1 MSKSAEVVTFGCRL
15 NLYESEVIKK
25 EINGLKNTFVF
36 NTCAVTSEAERQ
48 ARQAIRKK
56 NRLYPGANII
66 VTGCS
71 AQIDPLKWLKMP
83 EVKKVLGNKEKL
95 LFENYKK
102 DSADLVVNDIMSVAD
117 TAGHF
122 LQSFENKSRAFLE
135 IQNGCNHRCTF
146 CIIPFARG
154 NSRSVSVEEI
164 ISEIKLLCRNGFSE
178 VVLTGVD
185 IGDYGSDASGNIS
198 LSVLVK
204 NILDSVPSLARLR
217 LSSIDPKKFDDQLIK
232 LIANEKIILPYFHLS
247 IQSGDNIILK
257 RMKRRHTREDVI
269 ELCSKIRKARPDAVF
284 GADFIAGF
292 PTETDSMF
300 NNTFHLIKQCELAFL
315 HIFPYS
321 VRSGTAAARM
331 PQITSEIKKYRAS
344 ELRKLDKKIKNNLYK
359 KFIGKSVKVLVEKNN
374 IGRTEHYIPIKLNG
388 NVEEGKIVESRVISS
403 TKETLIGEI

>member
-1 MSKSAEVVTFGCRL
+1 MSKSAEVITFGCRL

-56 NRLYPGANII
+56 NRLYPDANIV

-95 LFENYKK
+95 LFKNYNK

-154 NSRSVSVEEI
+154 NSRSVSIEEI

-185 IGDYGSDASGNIS
+185 IGDYGSDTKGNIS
-198 LSVLVK
+198 LSILVK
-204 NILDSVPSLARLR
+204 SILDSVPNLHRLR

-232 LIANEKIILPYFHLS
+232 LIANQKRILPYFHLS
-247 IQSGDNIILK
+247 VQSGDNIILK

-269 ELCSKIRKARPDAVF
+269 ELCSKIRKVRPDAVF

-300 NNTFHLIKQCELAFL
+300 NKTFQLIKECELAFL

-331 PQITSEIKKYRAS
+331 PQIINEIKKYRAS
-344 ELRKLDKKIKNNLYK
+344 QLRKLDKQIKNNLYK
-359 KFIGKSVKVLVEKNN
+359 KFIGTNVKVLVEKNN
-374 IGRTEHYIPIKLNG
+374 IGRTEHYIPIKLIG
-388 NVEEGKIVESRVISS
+388 NVEEGKIIESRVVSS